1 MSIFEVVQSIA
12 RSMPEIDGTINF
24 HLEMGTGNGEWGMGN
39 GEMGM
44 GNGEWGMGHCHEQ
57 ITNN

>member
-39 GEMGM
+39 GEWGM
-44 GNGEWGMGHCHEQ
+44 GNGALSR
-57 ITNN
+57 TNNK